1 MKYVSLTIIT
11 RSWAKIRTSNTVHAR
26 EMHVAQNVKESDW
39 KLFRKR
45 LPQWQ
50 EAFMERLLADYSQ
63 IIESDQSAAER
74 FWALFERIR
83 NDRQSAGVVAEM
95 RRSVMRNNLLGLL
108 LDGVIGFDDLEGFSD
123 ELRDS
128 LEVSYKVYSEY

>member
-1 MKYVSLTIIT
+1 
-11 RSWAKIRTSNTVHAR
+11 
-26 EMHVAQNVKESDW
+26 MHVAQNVKESDW

-74 FWALFERIR
+74 FWALFERMR

-95 RRSVMRNNLLGLL
+95 RRSVMRNNLIGLL